1 MATAITTTGG
11 IKLNAL
17 GESIRG
23 SLQKTPGDW
32 FGYTTINQF
41 VALVYRLISLG
52 LKQIVACEAF
62 VVICYSLHPCRC
74 WTLVA
79 FTHSSVDATSHI
91 DCVVSR

>member
-32 FGYTTINQF
+32 FGYTTTSGF
-41 VALVYRLISLG
+41 VEPICRLISLG
-52 LKQIVACEAF
+52 LKQIVACGGLCSYE
-62 VVICYSLHPCRC
+62 YLSGNLSE
-74 WTLVA
+74 VA
-79 FTHSSVDATSHI
+79 AGYDNKYFFCIND
-91 DCVVSR
+91 